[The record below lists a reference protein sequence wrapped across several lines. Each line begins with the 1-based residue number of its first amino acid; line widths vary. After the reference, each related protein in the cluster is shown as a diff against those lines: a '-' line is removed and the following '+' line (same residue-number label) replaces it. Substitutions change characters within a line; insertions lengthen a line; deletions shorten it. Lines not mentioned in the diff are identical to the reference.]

1 MDIYKSNVK
10 NIVSLQGPNPDELI
24 TFELILQTAYYKQI
38 RDRSANV
45 SFIGQKPL
53 VYLIEF
59 FK

>member
-38 RDRSANV
+38 RDRSANLKFKGRNHWYISL
-45 SFIGQKPL
+45 SFLK
-53 VYLIEF
+53 
-59 FK
+59 